1 MSAWGTYV
9 HVPFCRIRC
18 PYCAFHVDPDHS
30 ADHAGFVD
38 AVIAEHRLRRPQFSG
53 APLTV
58 YLGGG
63 TPSRLPV
70 PQLAR
75 LLDALDT
82 RAAREVT
89 LEANPEDVDAA
100 WIAAVQR
107 AGVNRVSLGVQT
119 LSPRHA
125 RALGRARTPDD
136 ARAAVAA
143 LKVTQLPTW
152 SVDLMF
158 GLHDQTTD
166 ELEADIDAI
175 LALDPP
181 HVSLYGLTIEEGT
194 GYARAHE
201 RGRLAPADDDRWH
214 TMYGTLVARLKA
226 AGLHRYEV
234 SNFAREGHRSQHN
247 AGYWQ
252 ARPYLG
258 LGPSAHG
265 LAPDGTRWANVS
277 DTRAWQQDPVGTALV
292 EHPEP
297 ADVAVERLLSG
308 MRTVE
313 GVDLAKL
320 AQDTGLVPPEPER
333 RRLANGGLL
342 VDDAQGMRL
351 TDDGFYVAD
360 AVVRALVHALAPVDP
375 VALTR

>member
-1 MSAWGTYV
+1 MTAWGTYV

-18 PYCAFHVDPDHS
+18 PYCAFHVDPDHT

-38 AVIAEHRLRRPQFSG
+38 AVIAEHTRRRASVPG
-53 APLTV
+53 APITV

-63 TPSRLPV
+63 TPSRLPL
-70 PQLAR
+70 PQLTR
-75 LLDALDT
+75 LLLALSARDAGEIT
-82 RAAREVT
+82 M
-89 LEANPEDVDAA
+89 EANPEDVSPA
-100 WIAAVQR
+100 WVAAVMS

-125 RALGRARTPDD
+125 RVLGRARTPVD

-143 LKVTQLPTW
+143 LREAQMPTW

-158 GLHDQTTD
+158 GLHDQTLD
-166 ELEADIDAI
+166 ELHADIDAI

-181 HVSLYGLTIEEGT
+181 HVSLYGLTIEDGT
-194 GYARAHE
+194 GYARAYE

-214 TMYGTLVARLKA
+214 AMYGALVSRLKA

-234 SNFAREGHRSQHN
+234 SNFAREGHRSVHN
-247 AGYWQ
+247 AGYWH

-277 DTRAWQQDPVGTALV
+277 DTAAWQQDPVGTATV
-292 EHPEP
+292 EHPDHG
-297 ADVAVERLLSG
+297 DVAVERLLSG

-313 GVDLAKL
+313 GVSVGQLVE
-320 AQDTGLVPPEPER
+320 DTGLLPAPDARV
-333 RRLANGGLL
+333 RLVAGGLL
-342 VDDAQGMRL
+342 VDDDMGMRL

-360 AVVRALVHALAPVDP
+360 AVVRALVHALQPVDP